1 MTLEQ
6 DRSGATDPTGGTGE
20 LRRAGTAYLE
30 VDGLR
35 MRYRRLGAGE
45 PVLLLHGI
53 GRSLED
59 WDEQFDRLAGRFDL
73 IAVDLP
79 GFGWSTRVPGRTT
92 LAGLAGALPPL
103 LTALGVP
110 APVHVVGNS
119 LGGAVAMR
127 FAADRPDLVRSLVLA
142 NSAGFGREVTI
153 GLRLLAIRPISRR
166 LLKPSR
172 RVAARAVRDLFGVDF
187 VTEDRIELAYAV
199 ASQPHR
205 ADTMLEIAHE
215 LGTFRGIRPQWRQ
228 ELLEAVE
235 RHRIPTLALWGERD
249 SVLPAAH
256 LRAVVSL
263 LPHAETHLLTDAGH
277 MPQIERPDEFAPLV
291 TSFLERHPV
300 GG

>member
-6 DRSGATDPTGGTGE
+6 DRSGGAPE
-20 LRRAGTAYLE
+20 LRLPGVGVVE
-30 VDGLR
+30 VGGGRL
-35 MRYRRLGAGE
+35 RYRRLGSGE

-59 WDEQFDRLAGRFDL
+59 WDEQFDRLADRFDL

-79 GFGWSTRVPGRTT
+79 GFGWSARTPGRASLAT
-92 LAGLAGALPPL
+92 LAAALPPL
-103 LTALGVP
+103 LAALQVEG
-110 APVHVVGNS
+110 PVHVVGNS
-119 LGGAVAMR
+119 LGGAVALR
-127 FAADRPDLVRSLVLA
+127 FAADRPDLVHSLVLA

-166 LLKPSR
+166 LLRPSR
-172 RVAARAVRDLFGVDF
+172 RTAARAVQNLFGAAGLA
-187 VTEDRIELAYAV
+187 TQDRVELAYAV
-199 ASQPHR
+199 ASQPQR

-235 RHRIPTLALWGERD
+235 RHRIPTLAIWGERD
-249 SVLPAAH
+249 TVLPARH
-256 LRAVVSL
+256 LKAVGAV
-263 LPHAETHLLTDAGH
+263 LPHAETHLFPDAGH
-277 MPQIERPDEFAPLV
+277 MPQIELPDEFAGLV
-291 TSFLERHPV
+291 ADFLTRHPI

>member
-6 DRSGATDPTGGTGE
+6 DRSGSTGE
-20 LRRAGTAYLE
+20 LRLPGTAYL
-30 VDGLR
+30 DAGGIR
-35 MRYRRLGAGE
+35 MRYRRLGTGE

-59 WDEQFDRLAGRFDL
+59 WDEQFDRLADRFDL

-79 GFGWSTRVPGRTT
+79 GFGWSAKVPGPTT
-92 LAGLAGALPPL
+92 LAALARALPPL
-103 LTALGVP
+103 LDSLGVA

-127 FAADRPDLVRSLVLA
+127 LAADRPDVVHALVLA

-172 RVAARAVRDLFGVDF
+172 RVAAHSVRDLFGPTF
-187 VTEDRIELAYAV
+187 VTEDRVALAYAV
-199 ASQPHR
+199 ASQPQR
-205 ADTMLEIAHE
+205 ADTMLEIANE

-228 ELLEAVE
+228 ELLQAVE

-249 SVLPAAH
+249 TVLPAAH
-256 LRAVVSL
+256 LRAVSAV
-263 LPHAETHLLTDAGH
+263 LPHAETHLLKGAGH
-277 MPQIERPDEFAPLV
+277 MPQVERPDEFAPLV
-291 TSFLERHPV
+291 TSFLERHPI
-300 GG
+300 GA